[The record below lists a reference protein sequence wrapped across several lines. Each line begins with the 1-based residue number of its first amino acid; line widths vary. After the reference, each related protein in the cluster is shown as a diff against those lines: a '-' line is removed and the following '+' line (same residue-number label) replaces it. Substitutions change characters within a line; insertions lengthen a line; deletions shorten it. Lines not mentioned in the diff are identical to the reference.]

1 MYEGIVIV
9 VPQLNTVI
17 MFNCIL
23 YFSMIYFRSLQDVSH
38 DSMMTSTHLTLI
50 LIHTLVKTVSAYCSI
65 CLQKM

>member
-9 VPQLNTVI
+9 VLQLNTVI
-17 MFNCIL
+17 ML

-50 LIHTLVKTVSAYCSI
+50 LIL
-65 CLQKM
+65 

>member
-9 VPQLNTVI
+9 VLQLNTV

-50 LIHTLVKTVSAYCSI
+50 LILYSK
-65 CLQKM
+65 

>member
-9 VPQLNTVI
+9 VLQLNAVI
-17 MFNCIL
+17 MFNYIL

-50 LIHTLVKTVSAYCSI
+50 LIL
-65 CLQKM
+65 

>member
-1 MYEGIVIV
+1 MYEGIVMV
-9 VPQLNTVI
+9 VPQLNTV
-17 MFNCIL
+17 NCIL

>member
-9 VPQLNTVI
+9 GLQLNTVI

-50 LIHTLVKTVSAYCSI
+50 LILYSK
-65 CLQKM
+65 Q